1 MAQIDLQP
9 VTVRRQPARRLPQ
22 LAIGL
27 TLYGTSMA
35 MMTRANLGLSPW
47 DVLHQ
52 GIMFRTGWTFGT
64 ITFVVAAAVLLL
76 WLPLRQRLGIGTVAN
91 VIVIAITVDLGR
103 LLLDEQHTLW
113 IQYALFLGGVVLNG
127 LATASYVGTRLGPGP
142 RDGLMTGL
150 SELTHRSVR
159 LVRTCIEVAVL
170 GIGWLLGGTVGIGTV
185 IYALAIGPLT
195 QAFLPLLT
203 WRDHH

>member
-91 VIVIAITVDLGR
+91 VIVIAITVDLGG
-103 LLLDEQHTLW
+103 LLLAAQHTLW
-113 IQYALFLGGVVLNG
+113 IQYVLFFVGVVLN
-127 LATASYVGTRLGPGP
+127 SF
-142 RDGLMTGL
+142 
-150 SELTHRSVR
+150 
-159 LVRTCIEVAVL
+159 
-170 GIGWLLGGTVGIGTV
+170 
-185 IYALAIGPLT
+185 AI
-195 QAFLPLLT
+195 
-203 WRDHH
+203 

>member
-1 MAQIDLQP
+1 VTQIDLRP

-22 LAIGL
+22 LALGL
-27 TLYGTSMA
+27 VLYGVSMA

-52 GIMFRTGWTFGT
+52 GTMFRLGWSFGT
-64 ITFVVAAAVLLL
+64 VTLVVAAVVLLL

-103 LLLDEQHTLW
+103 AVLPEQHTLW
-113 IQYALFLGGVVLNG
+113 VQFVLFIGGVVLNAV
-127 LATASYVGTRLGPGP
+127 ATASYVGTRLGPGP

-150 SELTHRSVR
+150 SEVTGRSVR
-159 LVRTCIEVAVL
+159 LVRTCIEIGVL
-170 GIGWLLGGTVGIGTV
+170 GLGWLLGGSVGIGTV
-185 IYALAIGPLT
+185 IYAFGIGPLT
-195 QAFLPLLT
+195 QAFLPWLA
-203 WRDHH
+203 WQDHG